1 MASLSLTVSALDGS
15 SAGAATSVP
24 PPGPQWF
31 GSPARPLFGWVH
43 EPVDGGTSGAVVLCP
58 PLFGEKSAVHVT
70 YRALATDLSAKG
82 HWVVRFDY
90 EGTGDSSGPTGGP
103 GRPAAWLASIDRA
116 VTLARRC
123 TDGPVALVGMRMGA
137 LLAAMAAGR
146 GAGVDALV
154 LWDPC
159 TSGRT
164 FLRRHQAIQA
174 MRFPPAAGWRGVEVP
189 GYALDEAVAGEVTA
203 LRLPRDLPVGRVLV
217 VMRPGDHRPA
227 VRCAGG
233 ADGLE
238 LRRSEAGE
246 QEALLEAGH
255 LHRTP
260 PAATSGHVADW
271 LDRTLRR
278 SPSSLSPGAAGA
290 AAGRAGGERV
300 SALPLADTS
309 SALPPADASSALPLA
324 DASSALLPV
333 DGAPGATVVER
344 VRWFGPVGLFGIET
358 EAAGPTGATD
368 GAGEPTGSGGQA
380 MTGSG
385 DLPVVVLL
393 SSGTDTHVGPSRLW
407 VRLARQWAASGA
419 VRCVRVDLSGWG
431 ESPAHPGRD
440 GCVLRPVE
448 AFDDV
453 GEILAAIGRPERV
466 VLVGLCSGAY
476 QALESALEVPP
487 AAVLAVNPLLR
498 FTPPEL
504 VETGSVSPRRRMC
517 DPKQP
522 WVHSVRSRLPRPAVR
537 VVARVRSAA
546 SRLRFA
552 GRVEDALG
560 SLVDAGVRV
569 YCMCGEDDARPL
581 LQVRRRALT
590 AWRASGQVRV
600 DVVPGLDHALLPRDQ
615 REEACDRL
623 TGALRRIVAE
633 HSAGT
638 SAGGGGGRSTG
649 RQP

>member
-1 MASLSLTVSALDGS
+1 MTSPSLTVTALDGS
-15 SAGAATSVP
+15 SAGVATSVP
-24 PPGPQWF
+24 LPGPQWF
-31 GSPARPLFGWVH
+31 GSPERPLFGWVH
-43 EPVDGGTSGAVVLCP
+43 EPVGRGPSGAVVLCP
-58 PLFGEKSAVHVT
+58 PLFGEKSAVHAT
-70 YRALATDLSAKG
+70 YRALATDLSARG

-90 EGTGDSSGPTGGP
+90 EGTGDSSGPTAGP
-103 GRPAAWLASIDRA
+103 GRPVAWLTSIDRA
-116 VTLARRC
+116 VALARRY

-146 GAGVDALV
+146 GAGADALV

-189 GYALDEAVAGEVTA
+189 GYSLDEAVAGEVTA

-217 VMRPGDHRPA
+217 VARPGDRRPA
-227 VRCAGG
+227 VRCAGQ

-238 LRRSEAGE
+238 LRRSEPGE

-255 LHRTP
+255 LSRTP
-260 PAATSGHVADW
+260 PAATSGYVADW

-278 SPSSLSPGAAGA
+278 V
-290 AAGRAGGERV
+290 AAGRAGGER
-300 SALPLADTS
+300 S
-309 SALPPADASSALPLA
+309 SAVPLA
-324 DASSALLPV
+324 DASSAVPLADASSAVPLADASSVVLPV

-358 EAAGPTGATD
+358 EAAGRIDATD
-368 GAGEPTGSGGQA
+368 GAGDPSGSGGQA
-380 MTGSG
+380 MAGSG

-407 VRLARQWAASGA
+407 VRLARQWAAGGA

-440 GCVLRPVE
+440 RCVLRPVE

-453 GEILAAIGRPERV
+453 GEILSAIGRPERV

-537 VVARVRSAA
+537 VVVSVRSAA

-560 SLVDAGVRV
+560 SLVAAGVHV

-581 LQVRRRALT
+581 LQVRRRVLT

-633 HSAGT
+633 LSAGT
-638 SAGGGGGRSTG
+638 LADSAGSGGPSAA